1 MSVQYISEMNSRA
14 PAIILLSLIVALA
27 FSGCATAPEASV
39 RGGGGPS
46 MTNARNEA
54 YNGPKARLAVIKF
67 INKSAKGGSQLG
79 GGMADMLVTALFN
92 SNRFIML
99 DRQDL
104 DAVINEQ
111 DFAAAGKVS
120 QATAIAIGEL
130 EGAELLVMG
139 AVTGFEA
146 DRIGAGGIA
155 VGILSLGAS
164 IAVKSANRDAPLG
177 AVTYKESFVSID
189 LKIVD
194 AKTGR
199 VVFADSVE
207 GKYKNWGGG
216 IIGGVGGG
224 WSRTPVGLGGW
235 AGTGAEQ
242 AIRVCIES
250 AVADVVKNIPAQY
263 YRFEENSDTVMS
275 SQLAAIYPVNL
286 ANPVAFGPAQ
296 REARIIE
303 GEDDYRKLLSGLH
316 VDKSTAPAFDWSRN
330 KLVAVFAGEKPAQG
344 YRIGVDKAIHHKD
357 RLEIQIKQAAPPE
370 PDSAEPG
377 PDWPFDVVRIENPG
391 KPIEFVWN

>member
-1 MSVQYISEMNSRA
+1 
-14 PAIILLSLIVALA
+14 
-27 FSGCATAPEASV
+27 
-39 RGGGGPS
+39 
-46 MTNARNEA
+46 
-54 YNGPKARLAVIKF
+54 
-67 INKSAKGGSQLG
+67 
-79 GGMADMLVTALFN
+79 MLVTALFN

-120 QATAIAIGEL
+120 PATATAIGEL

-146 DRIGAGGIA
+146 DQFGAGGVA
-155 VGILSLGAS
+155 LGILSLGAS

-177 AVTYKESFVSID
+177 AVTYKESFISID
-189 LKIVD
+189 IKIVD

-263 YRFEENSDTVMS
+263 YRFEENSDTVMA
-275 SQLAAIYPVNL
+275 SQLAAIYPFKL
-286 ANPVAFGPAQ
+286 ANPIAFGPAR

-303 GEDDYRKLLSGLH
+303 REDDYQALLSELH
-316 VDKSTAPAFDWSRN
+316 VDKSTAPAVDWNRS
-330 KLVAVFAGEKPAQG
+330 KLVAVFAGEKPKQG
-344 YRIGVDKAIHHKD
+344 YRIGVDKAIHHQD
-357 RLEIQIKQAAPPE
+357 RLEIQIKQADPPE
-370 PDSAEPG
+370 LDRAGPG